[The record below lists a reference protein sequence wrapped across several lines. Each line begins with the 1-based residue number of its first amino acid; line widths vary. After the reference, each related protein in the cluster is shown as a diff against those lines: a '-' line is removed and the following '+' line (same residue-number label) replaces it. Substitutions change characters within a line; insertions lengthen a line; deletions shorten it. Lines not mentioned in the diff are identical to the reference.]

1 MAPAAGP
8 GKHIIFNLTG
18 EKIIETQ
25 SVPRLPKDLSSV
37 SFNFHDLMLHRI
49 HEILIVAS
57 PYDAFIIEEDGRLT
71 EQILHEY
78 LGINLRYAPRVWRA
92 STAAE
97 AMDLL
102 SKRKINLVI
111 TMLRVPDMDP
121 ISFGRQV
128 KEEYP
133 DMPVVL
139 MTYDTAQ
146 LKHFPDPIPKDAMD
160 RVFIWTGNA
169 KVLMAIIKYFEDK
182 QNVNRDIRKADVRAL
197 ILVEDDPYY
206 YSVIL
211 PLLYSEMYYH
221 TRNLLDKSLNDAHRL
236 LRMRGRPKI
245 LLANNYEEAVDY
257 FQKYQDNI
265 LGVIS
270 DTRFPKDGVFDDE
283 AGFKLVRYIREED
296 PHMPIM
302 LQSTSEKN
310 AKKAKDIQAHFLY
323 KKSQTLLWDL
333 REFMVVNFG
342 FGDFIFREP
351 TGEEIGRATDLLEF
365 EKYLRDISKES
376 LLYHAA
382 SNHFSNWLAV
392 RGEFQLASILRPVQV
407 SDFPSTEAMRD
418 YLVEAISRARHVQQK
433 GRIVEFSETSY
444 DPSATITNIRSGSLG
459 GKARG
464 LAFASNMLKD
474 AKLEEQFPDIN
485 ISIPKIAVIGT
496 DAFDRFMAENDLW
509 EHGLHTEKNE
519 NVKQAFATASLQE
532 DLVESLR
539 FYLEKHTFPLSVRSS
554 SLFEDS
560 QFHSLAGM
568 YSTYLLPNCHNSI
581 EDNLNQLCKAI
592 KLVYASM
599 FFQAPKSFLKSSIHR
614 QEEEKMAVII
624 QELVGQNYGNGR
636 YYPTFS
642 GVAQSIN
649 YYPIS
654 YLKRE
659 DGIAYVALGLGKTV
673 VEMEKSLRF
682 CPRYPDVLPQFYS
695 SRAILENSQR
705 HFYSLQLDCRDD
717 LLEKGEISNL
727 GKYDLSIAEKD
738 TSLKWVGSVLSAEDN
753 ILRDSLNYKGPRV
766 VTFAN
771 ILKWKA
777 FPLAELLSEF
787 LDLGEKSLGCPVEL
801 EFAVNLFKNP
811 EKTPEFYL
819 LQIRPM
825 AVNKYTYE
833 NDYSITSDHKIFCR
847 SNQTLGDG
855 IIKNIQDIVYV
866 KPADFDAAHTKDI
879 AQEVGQFN
887 QKLGTERPYLLMGP
901 GRWGSADPWLGIPV
915 DWDEISHAKVI
926 VEYNM
931 EDFNIE
937 PSFGG
942 HFFQNIAG
950 LRIGYFMVNQKGE
963 FDFIAWDWL
972 VEQPVQEETGYLKW
986 IHLDDPITIQIDSNS
1001 GEGVCLKPESNEV
1014 EPMDEHET
1022 SGI

>member
-1 MAPAAGP
+1 
-8 GKHIIFNLTG
+8 
-18 EKIIETQ
+18 
-25 SVPRLPKDLSSV
+25 
-37 SFNFHDLMLHRI
+37 MLHRI

-57 PYDAFIIEEDGRLT
+57 PYDAFIIEEDGQLT

-97 AMDLL
+97 AMKRL

-128 KEEYP
+128 KDEYP
-133 DMPVVL
+133 DMPVML

-146 LKHFPDPIPKDAMD
+146 LKHFPKPIPKDAID
-160 RVFIWTGNA
+160 KVFIWTGNA

-182 QNVNRDIRKADVRAL
+182 RNVDRDIRKADVRAL
-197 ILVEDDPYY
+197 IVVEDDPYY

-236 LRMRGRPKI
+236 LRMRGRPKV
-245 LLANNYEEAVDY
+245 LLANNYEEAEEY
-257 FQKYQDNI
+257 FREYQDNI

-283 AGFKLVRYIREED
+283 AGFKLVRYIREQD

-310 AKKAKDIQAHFLY
+310 AKKAKDIQAHFLH

-333 REFMVVNFG
+333 REFMLANFG
-342 FGDFIFREP
+342 FGDFIFR
-351 TGEEIGRATDLLEF
+351 GSDGQEIGRATDLLEF
-365 EKYLRDISKES
+365 EEYLRKIPQES

-392 RGEFQLASILRPVQV
+392 RGEFHLASILRPVQI
-407 SDFPSTEAMRD
+407 SDFPSTEDMRD
-418 YLVEAISRARHVQQK
+418 YLVEAIKRARHVQQK

-464 LAFASNMLKD
+464 LAFASNMLHD
-474 AKLEEQFPDIN
+474 SDIEEQFQDIN
-485 ISIPKIAVIGT
+485 IKIPKIAVIGT
-496 DAFDRFMAENDLW
+496 DAFDTFMGDNGLWDYALNSENN
-509 EHGLHTEKNE
+509 TEIK
-519 NVKQAFATASLQE
+519 KAFFDAALPD
-532 DLVESLR
+532 DLVDSLR
-539 FYLEKHTFPLSVRSS
+539 FYLKKNTTPLSVRSS

-560 QFHSLAGM
+560 QYHSLAGM
-568 YSTYLLPNCHNSI
+568 YSTYLLPNGSKDP
-581 EDNLNQLCKAI
+581 EVNLEQLCQAI

-624 QELVGQNYGNGR
+624 QELVSQNYGNGR

-654 YLKRE
+654 YLERE

-682 CPRYPDVLPQFYS
+682 CPRYPGVLPQFYS

-705 HFYSLQLDCRDD
+705 HFYGLQLTCKDD
-717 LLEKGEISNL
+717 LLEKGEMSNL
-727 GKYDLSIAEKD
+727 GKYDLSIAEED
-738 TSLKWVGSVLSAEDN
+738 TSLKWVGSVLSTEDN

-777 FPLAELLSEF
+777 FPVAELLSE
-787 LDLGEKSLGCPVEL
+787 LLELGEQSLGCPVDL
-801 EFAVNLFKNP
+801 EFAVNIYDNP
-811 EKTPEFYL
+811 EKQPEFNL

-833 NDYSITSDHKIFCR
+833 NDYSVTSEHKIFCQ

-855 IIKNIQDIVYV
+855 IMKNIHDIVFV
-866 KPADFDAAHTKDI
+866 KPDEFDAAYTKDI
-879 AQEVGQFN
+879 AQEVGKFN
-887 QKLGTERPYLLMGP
+887 EKLGSDRPYLLMGP

-931 EDFNIE
+931 EEFNIE

-950 LRIGYFMVNQKGE
+950 LHIGYFMVNQKGE
-963 FDFIAWDWL
+963 FDFIDWEWL
-972 VEQPVQEETGYLKW
+972 FKQPVQEETGFLTW
-986 IHLDDPITIQIDSNS
+986 IHLDAPITIQIDSNS
-1001 GEGVCLKPESNEV
+1001 GEGVCVKPQPKEIEA
-1014 EPMDEHET
+1014 MDEHGA

>member
-1 MAPAAGP
+1 
-8 GKHIIFNLTG
+8 
-18 EKIIETQ
+18 
-25 SVPRLPKDLSSV
+25 
-37 SFNFHDLMLHRI
+37 MLHRI

-57 PYDAFIIEEDGRLT
+57 PYDAFIIEEDGRLS

-97 AMDLL
+97 AMELL
-102 SKRKINLVI
+102 AKRKINLVV

-128 KEEYP
+128 KEEYQ
-133 DMPVVL
+133 DVPVVL

-146 LKHFPDPIPKDAMD
+146 LKHLPDPLPRDAVD
-160 RVFIWTGNA
+160 QAFIWTGNA

-182 QNVNRDIRKADVRAL
+182 RNVDRDIRKADVRAM

-211 PLLYSEMYYH
+211 PLLYSEIYYH
-221 TRNLLDKSLNDAHRL
+221 TRHLLDKSLNDAHRL

-245 LLANNYEEAVDY
+245 LLANTYEEVEDY
-257 FQKYQDNI
+257 FDRYRENI

-270 DTRFPKDGVFDDE
+270 DTRFPKGGVFDDE
-283 AGFKLVRYIREED
+283 AGLKLVRYLREQD

-310 AKKAKDIQAHFLY
+310 AVKAKDVQAHFLY

-333 REFMVVNFG
+333 REFMVNNFG
-342 FGDFIFREP
+342 FGDFIFRDQD
-351 TGEEIGRATDLLEF
+351 GEEIGRATDLLEF
-365 EKYLRDISKES
+365 EEHLITLPKES

-392 RGEFQLASILRPVQV
+392 RGEFQLASLLRPVQV
-407 SDFPSTEAMRD
+407 SDFDTLEEMRD
-418 YLVEAISRARHVQQK
+418 YLIDAIDEARHVQQK
-433 GRIVEFSETSY
+433 GRIVEFSESSY
-444 DPSATITNIRSGSLG
+444 DPSASITNIRSGSLG

-464 LAFASNMLKD
+464 LAFATNMLHRSD
-474 AKLEEQFPDIN
+474 IEEKFPDIN
-485 ISIPKIAVIGT
+485 IRIPKIAVIGT
-496 DAFDRFMAENDLW
+496 DAFDEFMRQNHLW
-509 EHGLHTEKNE
+509 DKGMNWESNE
-519 NVKQAFATASLQE
+519 EIKREFYAGSLPE

-539 FYLEKHTFPLSVRSS
+539 FYLERNRYPLSVRSS

-560 QFHSLAGM
+560 QYHSLAGM
-568 YSTYLLPNCHNSI
+568 YSTYLLPNSHDDV
-581 EDNLNQLCKAI
+581 ERNLHQLSKAV

-599 FFQAPKSFLKSSIHR
+599 FFQAPKAFLKSSIHR

-624 QELVGQNYGNGR
+624 QELVGQNYGDDR
-636 YYPTFS
+636 YYPSFS

-654 YLKRE
+654 YLERE

-682 CPRYPDVLPQFYS
+682 CPKYPDILPQFYS
-695 SRAILENSQR
+695 SRAVLENSQR
-705 HFYSLQLDCRDD
+705 HFYALRLDGNNN
-717 LLEKGEISNL
+717 LLERAEMANL
-727 GKYDLSIAEKD
+727 GQYDLTVAEED
-738 TSLKWVGSVLSAEDN
+738 GSLRWVGSVMSAEDN
-753 ILRDSLNYKGPRV
+753 ILRDSLNYEGTRV

-777 FPLAELLSEF
+777 FPLADLLAEMLELSEQ
-787 LDLGEKSLGCPVEL
+787 SLGCPAEI
-801 EFAVNLFKNP
+801 EFAVNMHEESDKP
-811 EKTPEFYL
+811 SEFYL

-825 AVNKYTYE
+825 SINKYSFSD
-833 NDYSITSDHKIFCR
+833 DYSSTSRHKVFCK
-847 SNQTLGDG
+847 SDKTLGDG
-855 IIKNIQDIVYV
+855 LIKEIRNILYV
-866 KPADFDAAHTKDI
+866 KPDTFDAARSKEI
-879 AQEVGQFN
+879 GQEVGEFN
-887 QKLGTERPYLLMGP
+887 RKLGEENPYLLMGP

-915 DWDEISHAKVI
+915 EWDGISHAKVI
-926 VEYNM
+926 VEYNT
-931 EDFNIE
+931 EDFDIE

-950 LRIGYFMVNQKGE
+950 LRIGYLMVNQKSGD
-963 FDFIAWDWL
+963 DFIEWDWL
-972 VEQPVQEETGYLKW
+972 EDQEVQDETEYLKW
-986 IHLDDPITIQIDSNS
+986 VRLEHPVTVQIDSSS
-1001 GEGVCLKPESNEV
+1001 GEGVCLKPQPP
-1014 EPMDEHET
+1014 EPEEMDEHEA